1 MGVLVDLDVVGV
13 DGGDVNRAGTKSMR
27 RLRSS
32 SWSMREMPSRT
43 PRSCSLASSTG
54 LSPLPP
60 EASCSCGSVE
70 LKTQETKI
78 LFDLGLHPCQQQK
91 WKNNDLE
98 LIFGI
103 YFTHL

>member
-1 MGVLVDLDVVGV
+1 MGFLVDLDVVGV

-27 RLRSS
+27 RSRSS
-32 SWSMREMPSRT
+32 SWSMREMPSRS
-43 PRSCSLASSTG
+43 PRS
-54 LSPLPP
+54 
-60 EASCSCGSVE
+60 SCGSVE